1 MSGVSEPS
9 VGRAFAV
16 YSLLRLLLFAIV
28 TSVLFLVGLTGL
40 PLLAT
45 AVLASAILSFVVL
58 KPQREDLAR
67 AVAGR
72 DGGRQ
77 VERDAQRAQL
87 DETT

>member
-1 MSGVSEPS
+1 MSEPS

-28 TSVLFLVGLTGL
+28 TAVLFLVGLTDL

-45 AVLASAILSFVVL
+45 AVLVSAILSFVVL
-58 KPQREDLAR
+58 KPQREGLAR

-72 DGGRQ
+72 DGARQ
-77 VERDAQRAQL
+77 SRRDVQRAQL
-87 DETT
+87 DETS